1 VIEMVWFWFAL
12 AIALLV
18 IEIAT
23 TQLVSIWFSIGA
35 GVSAIVTA
43 IVKSAGGSLDIV
55 WQVLIFVVVSA
66 ALLLSTRKL
75 AKKILKRNKNQETNL
90 ELNLGKIA
98 VVTEEINNVK
108 GEGAIKING
117 LEWSARSADDSIIEK
132 EALVVFKEIQ
142 GNKAIVERK

>member
-1 VIEMVWFWFAL
+1 MVWFWLAL
-12 AIALLV
+12 SIALLV
-18 IEIAT
+18 MELAT

-35 GVSAIVTA
+35 GVSAVVTA

>member
-1 VIEMVWFWFAL
+1 MVWFWFAL

-55 WQVLIFVVVSA
+55 WQVLIFVVVSGT
-66 ALLLSTRKL
+66 LLLSTRKL